1 VAGELDGSPHSVG
14 SVGEEIHR
22 VSDENGQHLV
32 RGLGLGL
39 GVDGVRGISN
49 QDGQCL
55 LGVQAGLGSMA

>member
-1 VAGELDGSPHSVG
+1 MAGELDGSPHSVG

-32 RGLGLGL
+32 RGLGLG
-39 GVDGVRGISN
+39 VDGVRGISN
-49 QDGQCL
+49 QDGQYL

>member
-32 RGLGLGL
+32 RGLGLG
-39 GVDGVRGISN
+39 VDEVRDISH
-49 QDGQCL
+49 QDGQYL
-55 LGVQAGLGSMA
+55 LGVQAGLGSIA

>member
-32 RGLGLGL
+32 RGLGLG
-39 GVDGVRGISN
+39 VDGVRGISN
-49 QDGQCL
+49 QDGQYL